1 MFSLHLKKRDKNTA
15 YCRILQY
22 LCQKIYRMKNL
33 LALGN
38 ALVDVLIRLDSEE
51 ILTELGIA
59 KGSMQLID
67 KERFDLIQ
75 QSLKPY
81 KKQYASGGSA
91 ANTIIGTATLGLPSA
106 FIGKIAND
114 GNGAYFE
121 KDMKRAGVET
131 RLLKGQ
137 SSSGTAFTFVSP
149 DGERSFAT
157 YLGAAAEL
165 QAEDLT
171 PQMFKGYA
179 NIYIEGY
186 LLQNYDLILRI
197 MELAKAAEM
206 NIIWDL
212 ASYNIVEEHKTFLTE
227 KVLPQVDYLFSNEME
242 AEALT
247 GAKADEALDLLAAG
261 TKVAVVKMGAK
272 GAMAKRGQEIARV
285 PALKVNALDT
295 TGAGDLFAAGFLYGL
310 FIGLPLNEAAS
321 IGNITAGNVVE
332 VLGAKMDQ
340 TRWAAIKKQIKS
352 LL

>member
-1 MFSLHLKKRDKNTA
+1 
-15 YCRILQY
+15 
-22 LCQKIYRMKNL
+22 MKNL

-75 QSLKPY
+75 QSLRSY

-91 ANTIIGTATLGLPSA
+91 ANTIIGAATLGLPAA
-106 FIGKIAND
+106 FIGKIAD
-114 GNGAYFE
+114 DSNGAYFE
-121 KDMKRAGVET
+121 KDMKQAGVET

-165 QAEDLT
+165 RAEDLL
-171 PQMFKGYA
+171 PEMFEGYT

-186 LLQNYDLILRI
+186 LLQNYDLINRI
-197 MELAKAAEM
+197 LELAKAAEM

-227 KVLPQVDYLFSNEME
+227 TVLPQIDYLFSNELE

-247 GAKADEALDLLAAG
+247 GAKADEALDLLA
-261 TKVAVVKMGAK
+261 TKTKIAVVKTGAK
-272 GAMAKRGQEIARV
+272 GAMAKRGKETARV

-310 FIGLPLNEAAS
+310 SMGLPLNDATS

-340 TRWAAIKKQIKS
+340 ARWAVIKNQIRS